1 MSNAGKLIV
10 QREGAIGRVIFSNP
24 DKRNAMSL
32 DMWRALP
39 GALKQLDDDEAV
51 RVVVLEG
58 AGDKAFVA
66 GADISQFEEVRLDP
80 QARRAYDDTVDAG
93 YLAAI
98 RCSKPVVAK
107 IRGFCVG
114 GGLGI
119 AASCDVRICSDDA
132 RFRMPA
138 GRLGLGYNL
147 EGIKRFVD
155 LIGPQNTY
163 DLFFSARM
171 IDAAEALRMGFV
183 SKVVPVDRLDSEV
196 SEWARLVAD
205 NAPLTLR
212 ALKVAVNT
220 LLSQPIGGDPRAVD
234 DAIERCFTSEDYRE
248 GVRAFLEKREPK
260 FKGR

>member
-1 MSNAGKLIV
+1 MSNEGKLIV
-10 QREGAIGRVIFSNP
+10 ERDGPVGRVIFSNP

-32 DMWRALP
+32 AMWQALP
-39 GALKQLDDDEAV
+39 RAMRELDEDASV

-66 GADISQFEEVRLDP
+66 GADISQFEKVRLDP
-80 QARRAYDDTVDAG
+80 QARRQYDDTVDAG
-93 YLAAI
+93 YAAAI
-98 RCSKPVVAK
+98 GCSKPVVAK

-119 AASCDVRICSDDA
+119 AASCDVRICADDA

-147 EGIKRFVD
+147 EGIKRFID
-155 LIGPQNTY
+155 LIGPQNTC

-171 IDAAEALRMGFV
+171 IDAAEAQRMGFV
-183 SKVVPVDRLDSEV
+183 SHVVPANQLDSDV
-196 SEWARLVAD
+196 SKWAHLVAE

-212 ALKVAVNT
+212 AAKTAVNA
-220 LLSQPIGGDPRAVD
+220 LLSQSGTGAVD
-234 DAIERCFTSEDYRE
+234 EAIERCFTSEDYRE
-248 GVRAFLEKREPK
+248 GVRAFMEKREPR
-260 FKGR
+260 FTGR

>member
-1 MSNAGKLIV
+1 MSSEGKLIV
-10 QREGAIGRVIFSNP
+10 EHEGAVGRIVFSNP

-39 GALKQLDDDEAV
+39 GAMRGLDGDEAV

-66 GADISQFEEVRLDP
+66 GADISQFEQVRLDP
-80 QARRAYDDTVDAG
+80 RARRAYDEAVDAG
-93 YLAAI
+93 YAAAVA
-98 RCSKPVVAK
+98 CSKPVVAK

-119 AASCDVRICSDDA
+119 AASCDLRICADDA

-138 GRLGLGYNL
+138 GRLGLGYDL
-147 EGIKRFVD
+147 AGIKRFVD
-155 LIGPQNTY
+155 LIGPQNTC

-183 SKVVPVDRLDSEV
+183 SRVVPVDALEAEIAD
-196 SEWARLVAD
+196 WARLAAD

-212 ALKVAVNT
+212 AMKTAVNT
-220 LLSQPIGGDPRAVD
+220 LLSQPVGGDTAAVD
-234 DAIERCFTSEDYRE
+234 AALERCFTSEDYRE
-248 GVRAFLEKREPK
+248 GVRAFLEKREPR
-260 FKGR
+260 FTGR

>member
-1 MSNAGKLIV
+1 MSNTGKLIV
-10 QREGAIGRVIFSNP
+10 ERSGAVGRVIFSNP

-32 DMWRALP
+32 DMWKSLP
-39 GALKQLDDDEAV
+39 AALKELDADDAV
-51 RVVVLEG
+51 RVVVFEG
-58 AGDKAFVA
+58 AGEKAFVA
-66 GADISQFEEVRLDP
+66 GADISQFEAVRLDP
-80 QARRAYDDTVDAG
+80 AMRRAYDDTVDAG
-93 YLAAI
+93 YAAAI

-119 AASCDVRICSDDA
+119 AASCDVRICADDA

-155 LIGPQNTY
+155 LVGPQNTY

-183 SKVVPVDRLDSEV
+183 SRVVPVDQLEV
-196 SEWARLVAD
+196 EVAKWAGLVAD

-212 ALKVAVNT
+212 ALKLSVNT
-220 LLSQPIGGDPRAVD
+220 LLSQPVGGDLNAVGN
-234 DAIERCFTSEDYRE
+234 AIERCFTSEDYRE
-248 GVRAFLEKREPK
+248 GVRAFLEKREPQ

>member
-1 MSNAGKLIV
+1 MSNEGRLIV
-10 QREGAIGRVIFSNP
+10 ERNGAIGRVIFSNP

-39 GALKQLDDDEAV
+39 RAVQELDGDDSV

-58 AGDKAFVA
+58 TGDKAFVA

-80 QARRAYDDTVDAG
+80 RARREYDDTVDAG
-93 YLAAI
+93 YAAAI
-98 RCSKPVVAK
+98 RCSKPVAAK

-119 AASCDVRICSDDA
+119 AASCDVRICAEDA

-155 LIGPQNTY
+155 LIGPQNAY

-171 IDAAEALRMGFV
+171 IDAVEALRMGFV
-183 SKVVPVDRLDSEV
+183 SKVVPVDQLDAEV
-196 SEWARLVAD
+196 ARWAGMVAE

-212 ALKVAVNT
+212 ALKLAVNT
-220 LLSQPIGGDPRAVD
+220 LLSQPVGGDIAAVD
-234 DAIERCFTSEDYRE
+234 AAIERCFTSDDYRE
-248 GVRAFLEKREPK
+248 GVRAFLEKREPR
-260 FKGR
+260 FEGR

>member
-1 MSNAGKLIV
+1 MSNEGKLIV
-10 QREGAIGRVIFSNP
+10 ERSGAIGRVIFSNP

-32 DMWRALP
+32 DMWKALP
-39 GALKQLDDDEAV
+39 AALSELDADEAV

-80 QARRAYDDTVDAG
+80 KARKAYDDTVDRG
-93 YLAAI
+93 YAAAI

-119 AASCDVRICSDDA
+119 AASCDLRICADDA

-147 EGIKRFVD
+147 DGIKRFVD
-155 LIGPQNTY
+155 LVGPQNTY

-183 SKVVPVDRLDSEV
+183 SRVVPVNQLEAEV
-196 SEWARLVAD
+196 AKWAGSVAE

-212 ALKVAVNT
+212 ALKLSVNT
-220 LLSQPIGGDPRAVD
+220 LLSQPVGGDLNAVGN
-234 DAIERCFTSEDYRE
+234 AIERCFTSEDYRE

>member
-1 MSNAGKLIV
+1 MSNEGKLIV
-10 QREGAIGRVIFSNP
+10 ERNGPVGRVIFSNP

-32 DMWRALP
+32 AMWQALP
-39 GALKQLDDDEAV
+39 RAMRELDEDASV

-66 GADISQFEEVRLDP
+66 GADISQFEKVRLDP
-80 QARRAYDDTVDAG
+80 QARREYDDTVDAG
-93 YLAAI
+93 YAAAI
-98 RCSKPVVAK
+98 GCSKPVVAK

-119 AASCDVRICSDDA
+119 AASCDVRICADDA

-147 EGIKRFVD
+147 EGIKRFID
-155 LIGPQNTY
+155 LIGPQNTS

-171 IDAAEALRMGFV
+171 IDAAEAQRMGFV
-183 SKVVPVDRLDSEV
+183 SRVVPVDQLDGDV
-196 SEWARLVAD
+196 SKWAHLVAE

-212 ALKVAVNT
+212 AAKTAVNA
-220 LLSQPIGGDPRAVD
+220 LLSQSGSGAIDE
-234 DAIERCFTSEDYRE
+234 AIERCFTSEDYRE
-248 GVRAFLEKREPK
+248 GVRAFLEKREPR
-260 FKGR
+260 FTGR

>member
-1 MSNAGKLIV
+1 MSNPGKLIV
-10 QREGAIGRVIFSNP
+10 ERAGAIGRVIFSNP

-39 GALKQLDDDEAV
+39 AAIGSLDDDDAI

-58 AGDKAFVA
+58 AGEKAFVA
-66 GADISQFEEVRLDP
+66 GADISQFENVRLDP
-80 QARRAYDDTVDAG
+80 QARRAYDETVDVG
-93 YLAAI
+93 YRAAVN
-98 RCSKPVVAK
+98 CSKPVVAK

-119 AASCDVRICSDDA
+119 AASCDVRICSEDA

-183 SKVVPVDRLDSEV
+183 SEVVPVDQLEAEV
-196 SEWARLVAD
+196 AKWAGMVAE

-212 ALKVAVNT
+212 ALKSAVNT
-220 LLSQPIGGDPRAVD
+220 LLSQPIGGDTAAVD
-234 DAIERCFTSEDYRE
+234 AAIERCFTSEDYRE
-248 GVRAFLEKREPK
+248 GVRAFLEKREPQ

>member
-1 MSNAGKLIV
+1 MSNVGKLIV
-10 QREGAIGRVIFSNP
+10 ERSGAIGRVIFSNP

-32 DMWRALP
+32 DMWKSLPKAL
-39 GALKQLDDDEAV
+39 QDLDGDDAV

-66 GADISQFEEVRLDP
+66 GADISQFEDVRLDP
-80 QARRAYDDTVDAG
+80 KARRAYDDTVDAG
-93 YLAAI
+93 YAAAI

-119 AASCDVRICSDDA
+119 AASCDVRICADDA

-147 EGIKRFVD
+147 DGIKRFVD

-183 SKVVPVDRLDSEV
+183 SKVVPVDQLETEV
-196 SEWARLVAD
+196 AKWAGLVAE

-212 ALKVAVNT
+212 ALKVSVNT
-220 LLSQPIGGDPRAVD
+220 LLSQPVGGDLNAVGN
-234 DAIERCFTSEDYRE
+234 AIERCFTSEDYRE

>member
-1 MSNAGKLIV
+1 MSNEGKLIV
-10 QREGAIGRVIFSNP
+10 ERDGPVGRVIFSNP

-32 DMWRALP
+32 AMWQALP
-39 GALKQLDDDEAV
+39 RAVRDLDEDASV

-66 GADISQFEEVRLDP
+66 GADISQFEKVRLDP
-80 QARRAYDDTVDAG
+80 QARREYDDTVDAG
-93 YLAAI
+93 YAAAI
-98 RCSKPVVAK
+98 GCSKPVVAK

-119 AASCDVRICSDDA
+119 AASCDVRICAEDA

-147 EGIKRFVD
+147 EGIKRFIA
-155 LIGPQNTY
+155 LIGPQNTC

-171 IDAAEALRMGFV
+171 IDAAEAQRMGFV
-183 SKVVPVDRLDSEV
+183 SRVVPVDQFDAEV
-196 SEWARLVAD
+196 AKWAHLVAD

-212 ALKVAVNT
+212 AAKAAVNA
-220 LLSQPIGGDPRAVD
+220 LLSQADAGAVD
-234 DAIERCFTSEDYRE
+234 EAIERCFTSEDYRE
-248 GVRAFLEKREPK
+248 GVRAFLEKREPN
-260 FKGR
+260 FTGR

>member
-1 MSNAGKLIV
+1 MSNEGKLIV
-10 QREGAIGRVIFSNP
+10 ERDGRIGRVIFSNP

-32 DMWRALP
+32 AMWQALPRALQ
-39 GALKQLDDDEAV
+39 QLDEDEAV

-66 GADISQFEEVRLDP
+66 GADISQFEQVRLDP

-93 YLAAI
+93 YLAAVQC
-98 RCSKPVVAK
+98 RKPVVAK

-119 AASCDVRICSDDA
+119 AASCDVRICADDA

-147 EGIKRFVD
+147 DGIKRFVD
-155 LIGPQNTY
+155 LVGPQNTY

-183 SKVVPVDRLDSEV
+183 SRVVPVDQLEAEV
-196 SEWARLVAD
+196 SKWAYQVAE

-212 ALKVAVNT
+212 AVKTAVNT
-220 LLSQPIGGDPRAVD
+220 VLSQPVAGDLGSVD
-234 DAIERCFTSEDYRE
+234 AAIERCFTSEDYRE
-248 GVRAFLEKREPK
+248 GVRAFLEKREPQ

>member
-1 MSNAGKLIV
+1 MSNEAELIV
-10 QREGAIGRVIFSNP
+10 ERTGAVGRVIFSNP

-39 GALKQLDDDEAV
+39 RAVQELDGDDSV

-58 AGDKAFVA
+58 RGDKAFVA
-66 GADISQFEEVRLDP
+66 GADISQFEQVRLDP
-80 QARRAYDDTVDAG
+80 QARREYDDTVDAG
-93 YLAAI
+93 YAAAI
-98 RCSKPVVAK
+98 RCSKPVAAK

-119 AASCDVRICSDDA
+119 AASCDVRICAEDA

-155 LIGPQNTY
+155 LIGPQNAY

-183 SKVVPVDRLDSEV
+183 SKVVAVDQLDAEV
-196 SEWARLVAD
+196 ARWADMVAE

-212 ALKVAVNT
+212 AMKVAVNT
-220 LLSQPIGGDPRAVD
+220 LLSQPVRGDTAAVD
-234 DAIERCFTSEDYRE
+234 AAIERCFTSEDYRE
-248 GVRAFLEKREPK
+248 GVRAFLEKREPR
-260 FKGR
+260 FQGR